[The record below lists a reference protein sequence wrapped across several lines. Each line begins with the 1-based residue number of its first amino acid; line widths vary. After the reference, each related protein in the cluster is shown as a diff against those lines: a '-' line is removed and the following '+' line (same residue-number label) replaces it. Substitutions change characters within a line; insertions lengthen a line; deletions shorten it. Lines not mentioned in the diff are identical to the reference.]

1 MKLAFRLTFALVALL
16 FAQLA
21 VFAEDVLPDSGTY
34 FIVNAD
40 KNLALEPL
48 GATPGQNVFAKPYNK
63 SGMQKWTINRIIDIK
78 TKKPTNRYNI
88 RVAGEV
94 ADLNFLPYPVADHTS
109 MLGPEKSVYVLQPL
123 SGAFVIKSVA
133 RNGDALFVQEVPESF
148 TDVKFGPSDST
159 AKFQWVFEAAN

>member
-1 MKLAFRLTFALVALL
+1 MKLAFRLSIAFLALM

-21 VFAEDVLPDSGTY
+21 VFAEDILPDSGTY
-34 FIVNAD
+34 FIINAD

-48 GATPGQNVFAKPYNK
+48 GATQGQNVFARPYNK

-88 RVAGEV
+88 RLAGETTG
-94 ADLNFLPYPVADHTS
+94 LNFLPFPVEDHTS
-109 MLGPEKSVYVLQPL
+109 MIGPDSATYVLQPL
-123 SGAFVIKSVA
+123 SGAFVVKSVS
-133 RNGDALFVQEVPESF
+133 RNGDALFTQDVPELP
-148 TDVKFGPSDST
+148 TEVKFGPSDNT